1 MDLYALS
8 KRRQARDHLLK
19 GGIVQPEIQSVK
31 IKRGTD
37 AILLTKTDLANIT
50 KALSE
55 EQRTI
60 ADRLQS
66 LTTGVLAAYGNQ
78 ASMRA
83 YGYKK
88 FTDPDYWPIRSAKE
102 GLHSD
107 IERGGGNTR
116 SIQNIGLAKATVPN
130 AGNPLDILG
139 IFDTFSAHVAD
150 MTDYAAWLCPM
161 EDVNRLYNFKFQ
173 DAEGNLTGRTIKGI
187 LDRVGGP
194 GSQKYWHNLM
204 EDIQNGIRTKTDSPL
219 SDFAAKATR
228 QCQGGSR
235 GCELAC
241 YHSAADCVYTRC
253 ACHEPCRYDKG
264 ACQGC
269 DEGKRLEKG
278 ASIRP
283 DCGPEGHGRI

>member
-88 FTDPDYWPIRSAKE
+88 FTDPVIGRSGLQKE

-107 IERGGGNTR
+107 IERGRGNTR
-116 SIQNIGLAKATVPN
+116 SIQNTGWQRQP
-130 AGNPLDILG
+130 
-139 IFDTFSAHVAD
+139 F
-150 MTDYAAWLCPM
+150 PM
-161 EDVNRLYNFKFQ
+161 PAIRLTSWAY
-173 DAEGNLTGRTIKGI
+173 LTPSLRM
-187 LDRVGGP
+187 
-194 GSQKYWHNLM
+194 W
-204 EDIQNGIRTKTDSPL
+204 
-219 SDFAAKATR
+219 
-228 QCQGGSR
+228 
-235 GCELAC
+235 
-241 YHSAADCVYTRC
+241 
-253 ACHEPCRYDKG
+253 
-264 ACQGC
+264 
-269 DEGKRLEKG
+269 
-278 ASIRP
+278 
-283 DCGPEGHGRI
+283 RI

>member
-1 MDLYALS
+1 MSTAQIMDLYALS

-88 FTDPDYWPIRSAKE
+88 FTDPDYWPTGLRKKGCIPTLKEAAATPDPFRISGWQRQPFPMPAIR
-102 GLHSD
+102 
-107 IERGGGNTR
+107 
-116 SIQNIGLAKATVPN
+116 
-130 AGNPLDILG
+130 
-139 IFDTFSAHVAD
+139 
-150 MTDYAAWLCPM
+150 
-161 EDVNRLYNFKFQ
+161 
-173 DAEGNLTGRTIKGI
+173 LTSWAYLTPSLRM
-187 LDRVGGP
+187 
-194 GSQKYWHNLM
+194 W
-204 EDIQNGIRTKTDSPL
+204 
-219 SDFAAKATR
+219 
-228 QCQGGSR
+228 
-235 GCELAC
+235 
-241 YHSAADCVYTRC
+241 
-253 ACHEPCRYDKG
+253 
-264 ACQGC
+264 
-269 DEGKRLEKG
+269 
-278 ASIRP
+278 
-283 DCGPEGHGRI
+283 RI